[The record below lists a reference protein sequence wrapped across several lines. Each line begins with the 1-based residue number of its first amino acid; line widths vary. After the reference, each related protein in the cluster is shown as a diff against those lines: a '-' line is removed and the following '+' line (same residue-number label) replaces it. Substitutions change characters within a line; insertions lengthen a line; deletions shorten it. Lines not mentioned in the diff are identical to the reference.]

1 MLALVAAFF
10 FALAFVL
17 HLVHSSPPVILSP
30 ASLMYAGLFFTA
42 LHLAFLVPLPW
53 RRVAPVPSQ

>member
-1 MLALVAAFF
+1 MLALIGALL

-17 HLVHSSPPVILSP
+17 NLAHASPPAILSP
-30 ASLMYAGLFFTA
+30 PSLMYAGLFFTA

-53 RRVAPVPSQ
+53 RRSVPPQ